1 MAFKRTTERA
11 EIQNLRFHDLRH
23 DFASNLVQSGVD
35 IYTVKELL
43 GHKDLR
49 MTIRYSHLAPEN
61 LRNAVNVL
69 DAKEAGYVSVT
80 FEKEKRLAGSLT
92 S

>member
-1 MAFKRTTERA
+1 
-11 EIQNLRFHDLRH
+11 
-23 DFASNLVQSGVD
+23 
-35 IYTVKELL
+35 
-43 GHKDLR
+43 

-69 DAKEAGYVSVT
+69 DAKEAGYVLVT
-80 FEKEKRLAGSLT
+80 SEKEKRLAGSLT